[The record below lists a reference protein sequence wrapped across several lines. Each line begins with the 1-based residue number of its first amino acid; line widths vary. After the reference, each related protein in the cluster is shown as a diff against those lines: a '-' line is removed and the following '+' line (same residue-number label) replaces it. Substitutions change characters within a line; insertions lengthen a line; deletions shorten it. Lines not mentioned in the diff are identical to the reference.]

1 MLVNQRTSYF
11 LGAGF
16 FLAAFLGGRLPPP
29 PPPPGSPEPEP
40 NSIVEGNVIIGF
52 SLFIETELRLLFA
65 R

>member
-1 MLVNQRTSYF
+1 MLVNQRASYF
-11 LGAGF
+11 LGAVFFFVGF
-16 FLAAFLGGRLPPP
+16 LVGRLRPP

-40 NSIVEGNVIIGF
+40 NSVVEGNVIIGF